1 MSSSYPPVN
10 PPMPPTPSGSS
21 GPGAGQ
27 APTCPHHPDV
37 VAYVRCSRCGRPACP
52 QCQRQAAV
60 GIHCVDCVRESARTA
75 PRARNPLG
83 GSASALSIGG
93 GTPATTILV
102 ALCVVV
108 YFLQLIVP
116 GLEQSLWFA
125 PYAGRDEPWRFV
137 TAAFLHGGITH
148 ILFNMLA
155 LWTIGQPLERA
166 MGVSRFVALFL
177 VSAVGGSV
185 GYLLIAQATASPGQV
200 LTQWQTSWF
209 QPTVGASGAVFGLFA
224 AELVLARRQG
234 RDLRAM
240 LIFLGLNLVIG
251 FTVPNIAWQAHL
263 GGFVTGAALASVMW
277 ATRSRERQRWQ
288 WPGVAAVLA
297 ILVALAV
304 LKYALSPQL
313 TGYVVGGA

>member
-27 APTCPHHPDV
+27 APTCPRHPDV

-116 GLEQSLWFA
+116 GLERALWFA

-155 LWTIGQPLERA
+155 LWTVGQPLERA
-166 MGVSRFVALFL
+166 MGIARFVALFL
-177 VSAVGGSV
+177 VSAIGGSV

-200 LTQWQTSWF
+200 LTQWQMSWF